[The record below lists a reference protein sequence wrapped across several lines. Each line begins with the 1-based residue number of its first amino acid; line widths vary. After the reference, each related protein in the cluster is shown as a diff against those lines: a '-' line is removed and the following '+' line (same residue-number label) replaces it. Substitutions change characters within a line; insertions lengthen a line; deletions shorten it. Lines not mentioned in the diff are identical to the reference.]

1 MTKTVLAVE
10 VDGVGEFYWELYDR
24 ADMSYLAVVET
35 DDFGDYLANNK
46 DYNFVL
52 HTQEPYQ
59 VMTDIHIELDKWFG
73 QPDDHLDDCDSI
85 HDPSSELDYFC
96 EGCKAFT
103 KWTEGKTYGDYYS
116 MLEKRKKVSYV

>member
-10 VDGVGEFYWELYDR
+10 VDGGGDFYWELYDR
-24 ADMSYLAVVET
+24 EDMSYLATVET

-59 VMTDIHIELDKWFG
+59 VMTDIHIELDKWWG
-73 QPDDHLDDCDSI
+73 QPDDHLDDCDAI
-85 HDPSSELDYFC
+85 HDPSSELDHFC
-96 EGCKAFT
+96 QGCKAFT
-103 KWTEGKTYGDYYS
+103 KWTKGKTYSDYYK
-116 MLEKRKKVSYV
+116 MMEKRYVRA